1 MTYTDWILTVFL
13 TVYVVFHWFGNPP
26 DKGSD

>member
-13 TVYVVFHWFGNPP
+13 TVYVVFHWFGNGGG
-26 DKGSD
+26 DTE